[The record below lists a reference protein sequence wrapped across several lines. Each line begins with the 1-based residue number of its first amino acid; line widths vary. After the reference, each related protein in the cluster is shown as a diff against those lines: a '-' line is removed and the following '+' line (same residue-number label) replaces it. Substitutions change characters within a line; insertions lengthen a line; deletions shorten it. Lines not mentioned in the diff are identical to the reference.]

1 MSKKEDEPVVE
12 EPQVEDDEAEE
23 SDEYDVEV
31 RVYLGAGLL
40 SDMAD
45 DLVAPL
51 TLSLPTSATFNHPR
65 MSF

>member
-31 RVYLGAGLL
+31 RAR
-40 SDMAD
+40 
-45 DLVAPL
+45 VAPEVGGC
-51 TLSLPTSATFNHPR
+51 
-65 MSF
+65 